1 MESSPPKK
9 RSAVAV
15 ETKNGSGR
23 KKKKVKK
30 KNRTSGAS
38 NLPDL
43 FTEVKKTDDKAIC
56 NAKCKFKGICKH
68 YHCNHREQ
76 EECRYSTKFRDRTAP
91 HARMHTDREERA
103 IKKVATRIKQLK
115 AKNQTRLKA
124 RIDVIPLSCFN
135 FVIVVAAQALLT
147 TTSCLLFPFSSCLDH
162 HVPVTCSIYY

>member
-43 FTEVKKTDDKAIC
+43 FTEVKKTDNKAIC
-56 NAKCKFKGICKH
+56 TTKCKCKGIGKH
-68 YHCNHREQ
+68 YIAILGNKRNVA
-76 EECRYSTKFRDRTAP
+76 TAP
-91 HARMHTDREERA
+91 NFAQNGASHQNAPTG
-103 IKKVATRIKQLK
+103 KSV
-115 AKNQTRLKA
+115 
-124 RIDVIPLSCFN
+124 LSRR
-135 FVIVVAAQALLT
+135 
-147 TTSCLLFPFSSCLDH
+147 
-162 HVPVTCSIYY
+162 